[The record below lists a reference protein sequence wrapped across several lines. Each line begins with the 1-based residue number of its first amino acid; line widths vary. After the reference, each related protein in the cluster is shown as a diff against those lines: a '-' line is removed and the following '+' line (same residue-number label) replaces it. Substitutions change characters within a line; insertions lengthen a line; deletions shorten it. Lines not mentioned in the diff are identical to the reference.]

1 MIALTLALVLAPA
14 SEFVGTDWINA
25 PDGKA
30 PSLKARAGKVTIV
43 HFWTFACINCRNN
56 LDAYAR
62 LQAKFEK
69 QSVLVVGIHTPE
81 LERERTRAN
90 VVDAIKNLKI
100 TWPTLLDPE
109 YKNWARWKVDM
120 WPTVFVVDKRGQV
133 RFSWQGELAWR
144 GADGEAQVA
153 RAVEKLLAE
162 R

>member
-1 MIALTLALVLAPA
+1 MVALTLLLATAKAP
-14 SEFVGTDWINA
+14 EFVGADWLNVA
-25 PDGKA
+25 DGKA
-30 PSLKARAGKVTIV
+30 PSIRAREGKVTIV

-62 LQAKFEK
+62 LQSRFEK
-69 QSVLVVGIHTPE
+69 DGVLVVGIHTPE
-81 LERERTRAN
+81 IERERSATN
-90 VVDAIKNLKI
+90 VADALKQLKI

-109 YKNWARWKVDM
+109 YKNWDRWKVDM

-133 RFSWQGELAWR
+133 RFSWRGELAWR

-153 RAVEKLLAE
+153 RAVEKSLAE